1 MGWSSKWDEWVPTD
15 RVRMKGD
22 TTEGL
27 ENENIVTYSKR
38 STEQDSNNKQQFSN
52 QKLSSMFVSFILMD
66 S

>member
-1 MGWSSKWDEWVPTD
+1 MGWSSKWDEWVSKD

-38 STEQDSNNKQQFSN
+38 LTEQDSNNKQQFSN
-52 QKLSSMFVSFILMD
+52 QKLSTMFVSFISMD
-66 S
+66 L

>member
-1 MGWSSKWDEWVPTD
+1 
-15 RVRMKGD
+15 MKGD

-52 QKLSSMFVSFILMD
+52 QKLSTMFVSFISMD
-66 S
+66 L

>member
-15 RVRMKGD
+15 RVRMKDD
-22 TTEGL
+22 TKEGL

-52 QKLSSMFVSFILMD
+52 QKLSTMFVSFILMD

>member
-1 MGWSSKWDEWVPTD
+1 MGWSSKWDEWVSKD

-27 ENENIVTYSKR
+27 KNENIVTYSKR

-52 QKLSSMFVSFILMD
+52 QKLSTMFVSFISMD
-66 S
+66 L